1 MLACEINASVI
12 GRNAIDGLLLFF
24 DIISEKIGCE

>member
-24 DIISEKIGCE
+24 DIIGKDRV